1 MSTMLVEELGPR
13 GKRRVRIAS
22 IVSSIAL
29 AALIGLIIWRLISEG
44 QFEGRLWAQFVD
56 FETGWPQFLVTGLW
70 GTVRAAIGAMV
81 IALVLGLLLAL
92 GRLSRTTP
100 LRVVCGVIIDVFR
113 GPPVLLMIFF
123 AYYALPQMLPST
135 LGAPISR
142 NPLLALVIGLA
153 AYNTAVLAEIFRAG
167 ILSLDKG
174 QSEAAYSVGMT
185 HGKAMRLVILP
196 QALRRMIPAIVAQ
209 LATLTKDTALGYII
223 TVTDDLMGRGRSFV
237 QGSPINDLQTWL
249 VVGILYFIIV
259 WMLTRLAKRLE
270 VQQRQKLGAG
280 AITVGGEA
288 DLDAL
293 GEDVEPET
301 HEDGRG
307 SALGGAGYGGGGGA

>member
-22 IVSSIAL
+22 IVSTIAL
-29 AALIGLIIWRLISEG
+29 AALVGAIIWKLISEG

-56 FETGWPQFLVTGLW
+56 FETGWPQFLLAGLW
-70 GTVRAAIGAMV
+70 GTVRAAIGAIV
-81 IALVLGLLLAL
+81 IAMVLGLALAL
-92 GRLSRTTP
+92 GRLSQLLP
-100 LRVVCGVIIDVFR
+100 LRFACGVIIDVFR

-123 AYYALPQMLPST
+123 AYYALPQLLPAT
-135 LGAPISR
+135 LGSPISR

-185 HGKAMRLVILP
+185 RAKAMRLVILP

-223 TVTDDLMGRGRSFV
+223 TVGDDLMGRGRSFV
-237 QGSPINDLQTWL
+237 QGSPINDLQTWF
-249 VVGILYFIIV
+249 VVGVLYFIVV
-259 WMLTRLAKRLE
+259 WMLTRLARRLE

-293 GEDVEPET
+293 AEDVEEGPGESGAPAPEA
-301 HEDGRG
+301 DAAPRV
-307 SALGGAGYGGGGGA
+307 